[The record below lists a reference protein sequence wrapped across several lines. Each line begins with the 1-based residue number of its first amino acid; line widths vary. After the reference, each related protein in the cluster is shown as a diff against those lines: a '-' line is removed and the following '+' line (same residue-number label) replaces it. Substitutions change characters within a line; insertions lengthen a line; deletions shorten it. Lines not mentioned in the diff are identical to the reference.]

1 MQAWKLFALN
11 SDPNYEEKKIPSNE
25 IIERKYHVIVENLLY
40 LVRRKFYLSKAAT
53 LVASM
58 IMWWKLLS
66 DLKQR
71 ATFSECPCLLVSVK
85 NVSSPIKIFPE

>member
-11 SDPNYEEKKIPSNE
+11 SDPNYGEKKIPSNE

-40 LVRRKFYLSKAAT
+40 LVRRKFYLSKTAT
-53 LVASM
+53 LVANM
-58 IMWWKLLS
+58 IMSWKLLS

-71 ATFSECPCLLVSVK
+71 ATFQSAHAC
-85 NVSSPIKIFPE
+85 